1 MGIKGST
8 TVNFH
13 GKDHTGTVPAAHFWY
28 NIRDVR
34 EVESRRVR
42 LVLH

>member
-1 MGIKGST
+1 M
-8 TVNFH
+8 VNTANDVEAMYRREE
-13 GKDHTGTVPAAHFWY
+13 GALKIFWY